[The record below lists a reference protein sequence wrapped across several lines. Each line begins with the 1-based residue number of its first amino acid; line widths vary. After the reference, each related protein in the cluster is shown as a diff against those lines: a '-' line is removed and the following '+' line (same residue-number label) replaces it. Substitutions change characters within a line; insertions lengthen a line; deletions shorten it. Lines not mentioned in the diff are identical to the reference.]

1 MAISEDI
8 KPSFFS
14 FSNTERCQSRCITC
28 PAWKTPW
35 EVEKD
40 ELSTQ
45 QWKDTIK
52 SIHDWVGDFKFIFSG
67 GEPFIR
73 DDIFEIAQYAKDL
86 GVTVDVVTNG
96 LALVDKCEQLVDSAF
111 STIIFSLNSVK
122 DPELHNISRGRKD
135 SFKKT
140 MDVIQKVNYLNKKK
154 GAQKGISLSSVVMP
168 SNLDEIKPLA
178 EFAKNE
184 GIGVCYQL
192 LDNGDAFSPPP
203 EVNLDDGGFST
214 QITDKAILAI
224 DEMLELK
231 NQGYPIYNGD
241 PQLKAFKQLMFDMKE
256 AAVQLE
262 ASPEI
267 QCETNISENCQ
278 CNCSDENNVTHIADL
293 ECQVGFHNFAINP
306 YGEVRLCFC
315 MGAIGSLKEDA
326 PENIWRSDK
335 ADRIREAIKKCPKS
349 CKLLNCNFKE

>member
-14 FSNTERCQSRCITC
+14 FNNTDRCQSRCITC

-45 QWKDTIK
+45 QWKDSIK

-67 GEPFIR
+67 GEPFLR
-73 DDIFEIAQYAKDL
+73 EDIFEIAQFAKDL
-86 GVTVDVVTNG
+86 GVTIDVVTNG
-96 LALVDKCEQLVDSAF
+96 LALGDKCEKLVDSAF

-122 DPELHNISRGRKD
+122 DPELHNVSRGRKD

-168 SNLDEIKPLA
+168 SNLDEIRPLA
-178 EFAKNE
+178 EFAKQE

-192 LDNGDAFSPPP
+192 LDNGDAFSPPQG
-203 EVNLDDGGFST
+203 VNVEDGGFSA
-214 QITDKAILAI
+214 QITDKAIFAI
-224 DEMLELK
+224 DEMIELK
-231 NQGYPIYNGD
+231 SQGYPIYNGD
-241 PQLKAFKQLMFDMKE
+241 SQLKAFKQLMLDMKE
-256 AAVQLE
+256 AAKNDSSQDV
-262 ASPEI
+262 
-267 QCETNISENCQ
+267 QCETIISENCQ
-278 CNCSDENNVTHIADL
+278 CDCVAQEDVTHIADL

-315 MGAIGSLKEDA
+315 MDSIGSLKDDV
-326 PENIWRSDK
+326 PENIWSSDK
-335 ADRIREAIKKCPKS
+335 AERIREAIKKCPKS